1 MQPERAGRVAR
12 RTGMS
17 GRQFRVLARTAA
29 ALAVVAVAGC
39 AATVAPGPAR
49 SPGGARPVQSRLTGR
64 IEPLTSFLTVTT
76 SPPVIRG
83 TGSSPLLVR
92 YPVATLQLRSIRT
105 GRVIATLLRS
115 LGSIDAVMTRS
126 GSVIALVD
134 YGCRTDVL
142 RIDPQTDRASVI
154 RILPQSADHPALSP
168 DGSQLAYLTY
178 PPSQRDSCDPVKQPA
193 SPVREEVNPGGP
205 VQFLP
210 NVVAVVNLATGAT
223 VRAATSNPGQPPS
236 SPAWSP
242 DGRTIAVTSV
252 SDRSI
257 VLLSAAHPDFA
268 SAPHIRA
275 RPSCAYSAVTW
286 IAQGLVA
293 VCNRADPAL
302 PPYQLVRLSPSGRQT
317 ASWRLP
323 GCIDGIEPFAD
334 PTLRHVLVE
343 AYIGYGNGPPCGI
356 PHPGVNSLRIMAIRG
371 SALDTV
377 AVFGQRAASQLAV
390 TGW

>member
-1 MQPERAGRVAR
+1 
-12 RTGMS
+12 MS
-17 GRQFRVLARTAA
+17 GRQFRILALTVAACGVLA
-29 ALAVVAVAGC
+29 LAGC
-39 AATVAPGPAR
+39 APAAPAR
-49 SPGGARPVQSRLTGR
+49 SPGGTRPIQADLIGR
-64 IEPLTSFLTVTT
+64 AETPTAFLTVTT
-76 SPPVIRG
+76 SPPVMRG
-83 TGSSPLLVR
+83 TGLSPLLVR

-115 LGSIDAVMTRS
+115 LGSIGAVMTRS
-126 GSVIALVD
+126 GSVIAVVD
-134 YGCRTDVL
+134 YGCRSEVL
-142 RIDPQTDRASVI
+142 RIDPETDRSTLV
-154 RILPQSADHPALSP
+154 RVLPQSTGHPALSP

-178 PPSQRDSCDPVKQPA
+178 PASQRHGCDPVKQPA
-193 SPVREEVNPGGP
+193 SPVREEVKPGGFN
-205 VQFLP
+205 QFLP
-210 NVVAVVNLATGAT
+210 NVLAVVNLATGAT

-242 DGRTIAVTSV
+242 DGTTIAVTSL

-268 SAPHIRA
+268 SAPQIRA

-286 IAQGLVA
+286 IAQGLIA

-302 PPYQLVRLSPSGRQT
+302 PPYRLVRLSPAGRQL

-334 PTLRHVLVE
+334 ATLRHVLVE

-356 PHPGVNSLRIMAIRG
+356 PHPGVNSLQLLVIRG

-377 AVFGQRAASQLAV
+377 AVFGQQPASELEV

>member
-1 MQPERAGRVAR
+1 
-12 RTGMS
+12 MS
-17 GRQFRVLARTAA
+17 GRQLRVLARAAA
-29 ALAVVAVAGC
+29 ALAVLALAGC
-39 AATVAPGPAR
+39 AATVAPAAPAR
-49 SPGGARPVQSRLTGR
+49 THVGAPPIASRLTGR

-76 SPPVIRG
+76 SPPVTRG
-83 TGSSPLLVR
+83 TGLLPLLVR

-115 LGSIDAVMTRS
+115 LGSIGAVMTRS
-126 GSVIALVD
+126 GSVIAVLD
-134 YGCRTDVL
+134 YGCRSEVL
-142 RIDPQTDRASVI
+142 RIDPQTDRSTLI
-154 RILPQSADHPALSP
+154 RVLPQSADHPALSP

-178 PPSQRDSCDPVKQPA
+178 PASQRHSCDPARQPV

-242 DGRTIAVTSV
+242 DGATIAVTSL

-268 SAPHIRA
+268 SAPQIRA
-275 RPSCAYSAVTW
+275 RPGCAYSAVTW

-293 VCNRADPAL
+293 VCNRRDPAL
-302 PPYQLVRLSPSGRQT
+302 PPYQLVRLSLAGRQT

-334 PTLRHVLVE
+334 PMLRHVLVE
-343 AYIGYGNGPPCGI
+343 AYIGYGNGPPCGV

-377 AVFGQRAASQLAV
+377 TVLGQRAASQLAV